1 MIPLVL
7 LLLAQGSANAPAKIT
22 GEWVNERHTA
32 IIRIA
37 DCPTGLCGTVIWS
50 AAPAQRDAERGG
62 TDDLNGTMV
71 MLGFVPAAPQRWRGK
86 LFLPDHAR
94 TVKATV
100 ELQSNGALHVRGCE
114 LGGLVCR
121 SQKWTRWAGN

>member
-7 LLLAQGSANAPAKIT
+7 LLLAQGSANAPVKII
-22 GEWVNERHTA
+22 GDWVNERHTA

-121 SQKWTRWAGN
+121 SQKWTRWTAN